1 MFMGFGQGCLS
12 CLPVAST
19 RLRVVSTRFYSFT
32 IRFTSTCLR
41 LFRLFKFQTSIKQ
54 MSNLETNIEFSDF
67 LPSLCGARNKVK
79 KKRENN
85 YKSNCFIAFP
95 RPEGKFWKAN
105 SELEELNCPWHF
117 ESFLRPLTLLL
128 HTSKFR
134 VKTVFFYQN
143 DIHMFTNNIY
153 KIKAIKN
160 I

>member
-1 MFMGFGQGCLS
+1 MGRDVFLVYQSLLLVYELFLLVFTRLPFVSRRRAYVFSGCLNFK
-12 CLPVAST
+12 LQ
-19 RLRVVSTRFYSFT
+19 LN
-32 IRFTSTCLR
+32 
-41 LFRLFKFQTSIKQ
+41 KFQTWKQISNVQTFYRVSAEQGIK
-54 MSNLETNIEFSDF
+54 L
-67 LPSLCGARNKVK
+67 

-85 YKSNCFIAFP
+85 YNSNCFIAFP
-95 RPEGKFWKAN
+95 RPEGKFWIAN

-117 ESFLRPLTLLL
+117 ESFLRPLTPLL